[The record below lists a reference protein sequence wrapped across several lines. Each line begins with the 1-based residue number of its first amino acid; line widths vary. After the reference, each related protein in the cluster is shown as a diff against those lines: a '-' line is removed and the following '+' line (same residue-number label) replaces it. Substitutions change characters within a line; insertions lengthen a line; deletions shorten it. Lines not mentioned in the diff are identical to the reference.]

1 MGGFGVR
8 SASRPR
14 RGVGAWRWGKID
26 KAPGDGHA
34 GRARRGPRADGRRP
48 VDSSTAHRRYRRVSA
63 RFSTGPRVLTRESRP
78 PIHHVLVHL
87 FHLVVLLVLLVELLE
102 ERRLLAADHDGA
114 AAPDVSSAA
123 ERWGDRGG
131 RRCERHGHARHVGGS
146 RAIDKV
152 AFVSVTWSLPRG
164 AALAARGSSA
174 RKSFFL
180 GRHPLEQGAR
190 EAQISRWSARTRCCL
205 RRCCAMR

>member
-48 VDSSTAHRRYRRVSA
+48 VDSSTTHRRYRRVSA

-78 PIHHVLVHL
+78 PLHHVLVHL

-123 ERWGDRGG
+123 ERRGDRGG
-131 RRCERHGHARHVGGS
+131 RRCERHGHARHGGS
-146 RAIDKV
+146 RSIKCGFLRVGDDVVVLWQFRSA
-152 AFVSVTWSLPRG
+152 SR
-164 AALAARGSSA
+164 SS
-174 RKSFFL
+174 RYFL

-190 EAQISRWSARTRCCL
+190 EARISRWSARTRC
-205 RRCCAMR
+205 

>member
-1 MGGFGVR
+1 MG
-8 SASRPR
+8 
-14 RGVGAWRWGKID
+14 KNID

-78 PIHHVLVHL
+78 PLHHVLVHL

-114 AAPDVSSAA
+114 AAPDLSSAA

-131 RRCERHGHARHVGGS
+131 RRCERHGHARHGGGS
-146 RAIDKV
+146 RSIIKWLSR
-152 AFVSVTWSLPRG
+152 VSVMTWWSVVWRR
-164 AALAARGSSA
+164 ARFSSFA
-174 RKSFFL
+174 EL
-180 GRHPLEQGAR
+180 GRALRWFFAIFSGTAPTRAGREGGADL
-190 EAQISRWSARTRCCL
+190 AMVSADEVLSPEVL
-205 RRCCAMR
+205 RDAVRFRA